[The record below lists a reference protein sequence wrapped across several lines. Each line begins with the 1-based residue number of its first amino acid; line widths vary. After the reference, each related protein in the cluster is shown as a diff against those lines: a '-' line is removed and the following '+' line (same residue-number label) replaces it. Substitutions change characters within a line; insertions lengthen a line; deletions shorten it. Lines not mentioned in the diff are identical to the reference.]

1 MAQPNK
7 VFRYQKFSALSI
19 DALCHD
25 QLYFADPKDFNDPLD
40 CSPSVMS
47 DSDIHEL
54 RQILTEQIRKRVE
67 AETLSSL
74 DKAKAYGEGAEA
86 HASKMGRQ
94 AAEAEVANIAYYATD
109 PDYNGTVEECES
121 WLLTVGIQRE
131 LLKQYDKGICCFS
144 SSDLN
149 PLLWSHYGDQH
160 RGFCVGYSLNRSPKP
175 NLHKVNYG
183 SNRIVHTSAI
193 AKAMIEGNQEY
204 QQNLDENVLLRKA
217 PPWSYEE
224 EWRLLGRRGIQD
236 SVLMIEEVTFGL
248 RCPTAVMHSIIS
260 ALENRSEKVEFY
272 EMYQTRESFTLKKR
286 SVDDEILHHLPR
298 TARSG
303 IEIFG

>member
-1 MAQPNK
+1 MEQPNK
-7 VFRYQKFSALSI
+7 VFRYQQFSALSI

-25 QLYFADPKDFNDPLD
+25 QLYFANPKDFNDPFD

-54 RQILTEQIRKRVE
+54 RQILTEQIQKRVE

-74 DKAKAYGEGAEA
+74 DKAKAYWEGAEA
-86 HASKMGRQ
+86 HASRMGRQ
-94 AAEAEVANIAYYATD
+94 SAEAEIANIAYYATD
-109 PDYNGTVEECES
+109 PSHNGKVEEYES
-121 WLLTVGIQRE
+121 WLLTIGIQSE

-183 SNRIVHTSAI
+183 SDRIVHTSVI
-193 AKAMIEGNQEY
+193 AKAVIEGNPKY

-248 RCPTAVMHSIIS
+248 RCPAAVMHSIIS
-260 ALENRSEKVEFY
+260 ALENRSEKVKFY
-272 EMYQTRESFTLKKR
+272 EMYQTRDSFTLKKR
-286 SVDDEILHHLPR
+286 SVDDEIMHHLPR